1 MIFSPQNAKIESC
14 KFPNYGVYS
23 SARACAS
30 SLDGSIYSTAEIKPP
45 NNSDED
51 ARFTP
56 FFQYPWGLE
65 CRQNIHYFSNINHQ
79 WEKCQVLLD
88 HFGVVVVLWWF
99 VGRLQKCKAC
109 LELCKDQSFV
119 WWALVALPLASCM
132 PLFHKRVRW
141 SNWNWTKG
149 ASILMCAN
157 ISSHLLIIITPG
169 ASTWGMAF
177 HQQMAAAVTHP
188 MSTSWT
194 ITTTGGFW
202 NHIQLKTTGGV
213 FF

>member
-1 MIFSPQNAKIESC
+1 MISSPQNAKIENS
-14 KFPNYGVYS
+14 KFPNYEVYS

-65 CRQNIHYFSNINHQ
+65 CWHNFHYLSHLNHQ
-79 WEKCQVLLD
+79 WEKCLVVLD
-88 HFGVVVVLWWF
+88 HFGMIVVLWLWF
-99 VGRLQKCKAC
+99 AGGLQKCKAC
-109 LELCKDQSFV
+109 LELCNDHSLV
-119 WWALVALPLASCM
+119 WKALVALPLASCM

-157 ISSHLLIIITPG
+157 ISSHL
-169 ASTWGMAF
+169 
-177 HQQMAAAVTHP
+177 
-188 MSTSWT
+188 
-194 ITTTGGFW
+194 
-202 NHIQLKTTGGV
+202 
-213 FF
+213 